1 MVDTTQSWL
10 VVLGLAVGTFLIRY
24 SFIGLFANRDMPQW
38 LERALRLMVPA
49 IFAAIVLGG
58 VVMVGG
64 QVADFSHWPRYAA
77 AIAAVIAA
85 ITSRG
90 NMLVTVIVGMAVL
103 HGLPWLL
110 R

>member
-1 MVDTTQSWL
+1 MDNTQSWI
-10 VVLGLAVGTFLIRY
+10 VVLGLAIGTFLIRY
-24 SFIGLFANRDMPQW
+24 SFIGLLADRDMPQW

-49 IFAAIVLGG
+49 IFSAIVLGG
-58 VVMVGG
+58 VVMVGT

-85 ITSRG
+85 IVSRG
-90 NMLVTVIVGMAVL
+90 SMLLTVIVGMAVS